1 MHRVSMAVCVAAL
14 AVLPACGSYQADATP
29 PTVTYNYSDRDEY
42 YRVAENADEYCD
54 RNYDRSAR
62 LIDQDRYSG
71 GYQATFSC
79 E

>member
-1 MHRVSMAVCVAAL
+1 MHRVWMAFCTVTLAAL
-14 AVLPACGSYQADATP
+14 SACTPYQVEATP

-42 YRVAENADEYCD
+42 DRVAENADEYCN

>member
-1 MHRVSMAVCVAAL
+1 
-14 AVLPACGSYQADATP
+14 
-29 PTVTYNYSDRDEY
+29 VTYNYSDRDEY